1 MHGAGGWSAT
11 LYKSDHFES
20 SMNNRPQPIPNFA
33 ESVREPI
40 PAYPSQRQSHSMF
53 LFFLS
58 FFPVVYDA
66 PTTSSISTKQ
76 GFPSKS
82 STLEF
87 INHTWI
93 GTKKSLD
100 DRGISGG
107 A

>member
-11 LYKSDHFES
+11 LYKFES
-20 SMNNRPQPIPNFA
+20 SMNKRPQPIPNFA

-87 INHTWI
+87 LNHT
-93 GTKKSLD
+93 GQKKAWTIE
-100 DRGISGG
+100 G
-107 A
+107 